1 MPMRPRGLR
10 ALHARLLDG
19 PHGRSQVNPWPV
31 IAAVVAGLLLLLSQC
46 PFGGLALPATGQG
59 SACDGDGE
67 CPPALCC
74 GRGKCGGCR

>member
-1 MPMRPRGLR
+1 MPQKIRGLR
-10 ALHARLLDG
+10 AMHKRLLDG
-19 PHGRSQVNPWPV
+19 PHSRGQVNPWPA
-31 IAAVVAGLLLLLSQC
+31 IAAVVAGLLLLL
-46 PFGGLALPATGQG
+46 GWHKLALPATGQG

>member
-10 ALHARLLDG
+10 AMHKRFLDG
-19 PHGRSQVNPWPV
+19 PYGRGQVNPWPA
-31 IAAVVAGLLLLLSQC
+31 IAAVVVGLLLLLAWHKR
-46 PFGGLALPATGQG
+46 ALPATGQG